1 MFLGQPFGGY
11 QSQPNGVKGTTFH
24 LMWSRLSSSTVESD
38 QFSTVVKRET
48 SMFLAL
54 REIRFAT
61 GRFALMGSVV
71 ALISLLL
78 VMLSGLTAG
87 LADQNTSAISALETD
102 TLAFSTEDQAEASFT
117 ESQVTEDQL
126 AAWQQTAG
134 VESAEPL
141 GITQTRAEPANDG
154 TGATSAAIFGVDPEG
169 QLAPSGELSDGQTLI
184 SEEVAAEL
192 DVGPGDSL
200 ILGGTELMVAE
211 ITTDQWYSHTP
222 VVWTTQ
228 QDWAELSHLSDPEVV
243 GTVIAATHAESVDA
257 QNVREDADD
266 AATTLGMSPTDSFS
280 ALASYS
286 SENGALTMIQALL
299 YGISALVIVAFI
311 TVWTV
316 QRTRDIAVLKA
327 LGAAEGYVLRDA
339 LGQAIVVLSAGA
351 VLGGALGVGGGFLAG
366 QAAPFDLSTTTTVLP
381 VLGVV
386 ILGLGGATLAVRRST
401 RVDPLLALG
410 GS

>member
-1 MFLGQPFGGY
+1 
-11 QSQPNGVKGTTFH
+11 
-24 LMWSRLSSSTVESD
+24 
-38 QFSTVVKRET
+38 
-48 SMFLAL
+48 MFLAV

-61 GRFALMGSVV
+61 GRFALMGTVV

-87 LADQNTSAISALETD
+87 LANQNTSALSSLNTQ
-102 TLAFSTEDQAEASFT
+102 TLAFSAEDEAEASFT

-126 AAWQQTAG
+126 DSWQRADG
-134 VESAEPL
+134 VDSAEPL
-141 GITQTRAEPANDG
+141 GITQTRAEPAAEG
-154 TGATSAAIFGVDPEG
+154 AGATSAAVFGVDP
-169 QLAPSGELSDGQTLI
+169 QGELTPSADLAQGEALI
-184 SEEVAAEL
+184 SEEIADEL
-192 DVGPGDSL
+192 GVGPGDTLSF
-200 ILGGTELMVAE
+200 GGTELRVTAV
-211 ITTDQWYSHTP
+211 TADQWYSHTP
-222 VVWTTQ
+222 VVWTTHE
-228 QDWAELSHLSDPEVV
+228 DWTELAHVSDPQVV
-243 GTVIAATHAESVDA
+243 GTVIAATHPEGADERS
-257 QNVREDADD
+257 VRETVDGGAE
-266 AATTLGMSPTDSFS
+266 TSSMNPTDSFS

-299 YGISALVIVAFI
+299 YAISALVIVAFI

-339 LGQAIVVLSAGA
+339 VGQAFAVLSAGA
-351 VLGGALGVGGGFLAG
+351 VLGGALGTAGGLLAG
-366 QAAPFDLSTTTTVLP
+366 QAAPFDLSITTIVLP

-386 ILGLGGATLAVRRST
+386 VLGLGGAVLAVRRST

>member
-1 MFLGQPFGGY
+1 
-11 QSQPNGVKGTTFH
+11 
-24 LMWSRLSSSTVESD
+24 
-38 QFSTVVKRET
+38 
-48 SMFLAL
+48 MFLAL

-61 GRFALMGSVV
+61 GRFALLGAAV

-87 LADQNTSAISALETD
+87 LANQNTAAISSLDAEAV
-102 TLAFSTEDQAEASFT
+102 AFSVSEDEQASYT
-117 ESQVTEDQL
+117 ESQVTQDQL
-126 AAWQQTAG
+126 RSWQQTHG

-141 GITQTRAEPANDG
+141 GITQTRAEPAADPSAEG
-154 TGATSAAIFGVDPEG
+154 AAGATSAAVFGLDPAG
-169 QLAPSGELSDGQTLI
+169 QLNPSAPFDRGGSVI
-184 SEEVAAEL
+184 SEEIAEELSLAEGDTLLIGGLELEVAA
-192 DVGPGDSL
+192 V
-200 ILGGTELMVAE
+200 
-211 ITTDQWYSHTP
+211 TTDQWYSHTP

-228 QDWAELSHLSDPEVV
+228 ADWEEISPLADSDVV
-243 GTVIAATHAESVDA
+243 GTVVAASFTPEADA
-257 QNVREDADD
+257 QTVGQAADDDAD
-266 AATTLGMSPTDSFS
+266 TVSMSPRESFS

-327 LGAAEGYVLRDA
+327 LGASEGYVVRDA
-339 LGQAIVVLSAGA
+339 LAQAAIVLSAGA
-351 VLGGALGVGGGFLAG
+351 VLGGGLGWVGGLVAA
-366 QAAPFDLSTTTTVLP
+366 QAAPFDLSLTTTALP

-386 ILGLGGATLAVRRST
+386 VLGLGGAALAVRRST
-401 RVDPLLALG
+401 RVNPLLALG

>member
-1 MFLGQPFGGY
+1 
-11 QSQPNGVKGTTFH
+11 
-24 LMWSRLSSSTVESD
+24 
-38 QFSTVVKRET
+38 
-48 SMFLAL
+48 MFLAT
-54 REIRFAT
+54 REISFAT
-61 GRFALMGSVV
+61 GRFTLMGSVV

-87 LADQNTSAISALETD
+87 LANQNTSAISALNAQ
-102 TLAFSTEDQAEASFT
+102 TLAFSTEDQDQASFT
-117 ESQVTEDQL
+117 ESQVTAGQL
-126 AAWQQTAG
+126 DSWQRAEG

-141 GITQTRAEPANDG
+141 GITQTRAEPEGEGA
-154 TGATSAAIFGVDPEG
+154 GATSAAVFGVDPQG
-169 QLAPSGELSDGQTLI
+169 QLNPSAELTEGHTVI
-184 SEEVAAEL
+184 SEEVADEL
-192 DVGPGDSL
+192 GVGTGDAL
-200 ILGGTELMVAE
+200 ILGGTELTVAGVHE
-211 ITTDQWYSHTP
+211 DHWYSHTP

-228 QDWAELSHLSDPEVV
+228 QDWAELAHLFDTDVV
-243 GTVIAATHAESVDA
+243 GTVIAATHTDGAEASA
-257 QNVREDADD
+257 IRETADGD
-266 AATTLGMSPTDSFS
+266 AATVSMSPTDSFS

-339 LGQAIVVLSAGA
+339 LGQAFIVLSAGA
-351 VLGGALGVGGGFLAG
+351 ALGGLLGFGGGLLAG
-366 QAAPFDLSTTTTVLP
+366 EAAPFEISLTTTVLP
-381 VLGVV
+381 VVGVV
-386 ILGLGGATLAVRRST
+386 VLGLGGAALAVRRST

>member
-1 MFLGQPFGGY
+1 
-11 QSQPNGVKGTTFH
+11 
-24 LMWSRLSSSTVESD
+24 
-38 QFSTVVKRET
+38 
-48 SMFLAL
+48 MFLAL

-61 GRFALMGSVV
+61 GRFTLMGSVV

-87 LADQNTSAISALETD
+87 LANQNTSAIASLEAE
-102 TLAFSTEDQAEASFT
+102 TLAFSTEDQTDASFT
-117 ESQVTEDQL
+117 DSQVTEDQL
-126 AAWQQTAG
+126 DAWQQTDG

-141 GITQTRAEPANDG
+141 GITQTRAEPAENG
-154 TGATSAAIFGVDPEG
+154 SGATSAAVFGVDPES
-169 QLAPSGELSDGQTLI
+169 QLAASADLIDGQTVI
-184 SEEVAAEL
+184 SEEVAEEL
-192 DVGPGDSL
+192 GVESGDSL
-200 ILGGTELMVAE
+200 ILGGTELT
-211 ITTDQWYSHTP
+211 ITQITPDEWYSHTP

-228 QDWAELSHLSDPEVV
+228 DDWAELTHLFDPDVV
-243 GTVIAATHAESVDA
+243 GTVITATHTEGADTH
-257 QNVREDADD
+257 NVREDADAA
-266 AATTLGMSPTDSFS
+266 AATKGMSPTDSFN

-286 SENGALTMIQALL
+286 SENGALTLIQALL
-299 YGISALVIVAFI
+299 YGISALVIIAFI

-339 LGQAIVVLSAGA
+339 LGQALIVLSAGA
-351 VLGGALGVGGGFLAG
+351 VFGGALGAVGGLLAG
-366 QAAPFDLSTTTTVLP
+366 AAAPFDLSITTTVLP

-386 ILGLGGATLAVRRST
+386 VLGLGGAALAVRRST